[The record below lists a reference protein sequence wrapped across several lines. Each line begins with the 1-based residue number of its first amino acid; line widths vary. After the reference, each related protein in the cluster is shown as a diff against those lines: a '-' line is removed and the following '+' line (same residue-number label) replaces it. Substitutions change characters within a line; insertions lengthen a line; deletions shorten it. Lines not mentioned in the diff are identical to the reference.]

1 MVDFFSDFSD
11 GSGSVCD
18 RQKSDFYLN
27 KTENMLLVLLMLFYL
42 HKGSSILL
50 YNKHLNRNYFL
61 KKSFSLFAS
70 KNSKISNN
78 NNKQFLVSIPAS
90 DVAACIGRNPYKASS
105 DVFNEL
111 WKRWSPDTFTGK
123 TKIDEQLEAIA
134 TTTKEEQ
141 NLLWTA
147 AKTITKDAE
156 SAMKTFNETSTIIE
170 SSATLKQED
179 KQKVLDLMKTMLST
193 SHGTRTEGKI
203 AQKLAMKQGVT
214 ITRDN
219 TLYSIPLITL
229 GDDNNNEDN
238 NNENENNSNKKDFIV
253 RGKIDRLS
261 EEGGEIILVEVKS
274 RMNRLFKELRDYEH
288 IQIQAYLQMLPDI
301 KRAKLVEQYMDET
314 HEIWIEKDDDMWQQE
329 IEPALLSFCIELH
342 AAMTGMNERN
352 ENEM

>member
-1 MVDFFSDFSD
+1 M
-11 GSGSVCD
+11 
-18 RQKSDFYLN
+18 FYW
-27 KTENMLLVLLMLFYL
+27 
-42 HKGSSILL
+42 HKVTSRLS
-50 YNKHLNRNYFL
+50 NAPRNYNLRNGYL
-61 KKSFSLFAS
+61 KTSIRLYGS
-70 KNSKISNN
+70 NNNNNN

-90 DVAACIGRNPYKASS
+90 EVAACIGRNPYKASS

-123 TKIDEQLEAIA
+123 TKIDEQLEAIS

-147 AKTITKDAE
+147 AKSITKDAE
-156 SAMKTFNETSTIIE
+156 GAMKTFNETSTIIE
-170 SSATLKQED
+170 SSTTLKEED
-179 KQKVLDLMKTMLST
+179 KAKVLDLMKTMLST
-193 SHGTRTEGKI
+193 SHGTRTEGKV

-229 GDDNNNEDN
+229 GNDDDDDKNNN
-238 NNENENNSNKKDFIV
+238 NKKDFIV

-261 EEGGEIILVEVKS
+261 EENGEIVLVEVKS
-274 RMNRLFKELRDYEH
+274 RMKRLFKELRDYEH

-301 KRAKLVEQYMDET
+301 KRAKLVESYLGET
-314 HEIWIEKDDDMWQQE
+314 HEIWIDKDDDLWQHE

-342 AAMTGMNERN
+342 AAMTGLNE
-352 ENEM
+352 E